1 MTTIQNLPSTDVLNA
16 GDQFAVVSNNGR
28 TKQIA
33 ASDMATFFNAIIT
46 GASLNFNQTTNV
58 ITLTLANGQTITGTV
73 TP

>member
-33 ASDMATFFNAIIT
+33 AYDMATYFNAIIT
-46 GASLNFNQTTNV
+46 GASLNFNQTTSV

>member
-1 MTTIQNLPSTDVLNA
+1 MTTIQNLPSTDVLND

-33 ASDMATFFNAIIT
+33 AHDMATYFNLIIT
-46 GASLNFNQTTNV
+46 GASINFNLTTSV
-58 ITLTLANGQTITGTV
+58 ITLTLANGQIITGTV

>member
-33 ASDMATFFNAIIT
+33 ASDMATYFNAIIA
-46 GASLNFNQTTNV
+46 GASLNFNQTTSV